1 MFNSDFP
8 KVLLKGDVVMYAF
21 QPRVPLDHVMEL
33 VKNIRS
39 GERKFAENMMLVGAI
54 TGEIGSLL
62 NNNFTSQVFD
72 VLEVPTTTDGCLLAL
87 ENAFAPS
94 VQADPQFDPTPFIPI
109 ILRLIELWLSRRS

>member
-1 MFNSDFP
+1 M
-8 KVLLKGDVVMYAF
+8 MYAF

-72 VLEVPTTTDGCLLAL
+72 VLEVPATLDGCLLAL
-87 ENAFAPS
+87 ESMLEPS
-94 VQADPQFDPTPFIPI
+94 VQADPNFDPTPWIPI
-109 ILRLIELWLSRRS
+109 ILKLIELWLSRRS

>member
-21 QPRVPLDHVMEL
+21 QPRVPIDHVMEL

-72 VLEVPTTTDGCLLAL
+72 VLEVPATADGCLLAL
-87 ENAFAPS
+87 ENAFGPS

-109 ILRLIELWLSRRS
+109 ILKLIELWLSRRS

>member
-21 QPRVPLDHVMEL
+21 QPRVPIDHVMEL

-62 NNNFTSQVFD
+62 NNNFTAQSD
-72 VLEVPTTTDGCLLAL
+72 VLEVPATEDGCLLAL

-94 VQADPQFDPTPFIPI
+94 VQADTQFDPTPFIPI